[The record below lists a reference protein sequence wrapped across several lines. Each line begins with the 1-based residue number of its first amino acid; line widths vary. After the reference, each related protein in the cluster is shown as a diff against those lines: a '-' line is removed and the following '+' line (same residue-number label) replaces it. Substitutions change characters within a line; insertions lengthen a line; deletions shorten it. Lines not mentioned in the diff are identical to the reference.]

1 MTYGFMS
8 LEVEAIELDDPF
20 GDDPNDFD
28 NSAMAMTAFED
39 TYLTIRDIDGPDW
52 VDTLRTRMFDKNDT
66 ERLTMEQSWLLATV
80 V

>member
-1 MTYGFMS
+1 MTP
-8 LEVEAIELDDPF
+8 LAKTPTT
-20 GDDPNDFD
+20 FD

-66 ERLTMEQSWLLATV
+66 ERLTTEQSWLLATV